1 MKSIINSTCKLLFR
15 NIGFWFFILITPVI
29 STLILRIRQ
38 TNLSA
43 YKMAGS
49 EVASSIVE
57 LENAEDKVAYY
68 GGKGRYVLKVYDAAG
83 TELSEYLLTKLTESG
98 TFMVCR
104 ISAPKMTEADFRARF
119 DADKENDRMGA
130 AVYLGKTFDSEA
142 KQGKMK
148 YGMKAVILSQDSRK
162 DLLKNCLSVIL
173 SQIRRAAEEGGDIA
187 LILKSMNENLPKK
200 RVETLAAK
208 DSVKLTNRQVDQR
221 TMIGYAFAILTLG
234 FVFSGIFV
242 AQTVINEQKDM
253 VFTRIRLTG
262 LTSVRYFGAKI
273 LSGVVVAFL
282 LTLVMT
288 ACSFLI
294 PEENLGVGRIPF
306 ILMVFLLGLIF
317 STFSLMLGILF
328 GNIMSAN
335 IAAFAVWSLSSMLAG
350 LYFPLDSTTNAVKA
364 ISHLMPQKW
373 FLGVTEYVMTG
384 DSKGY
389 IILAGVTV
397 AYMVVFLSLGSVGI
411 RFRNNE

>member
-1 MKSIINSTCKLLFR
+1 
-15 NIGFWFFILITPVI
+15 
-29 STLILRIRQ
+29 
-38 TNLSA
+38 
-43 YKMAGS
+43 
-49 EVASSIVE
+49 
-57 LENAEDKVAYY
+57 VAYY

-148 YGMKAVILSQDSRK
+148 YGMKVVILSQDARE

-173 SQIRRAAEEGGDIA
+173 SQIRRAAEEGGDTA
-187 LILKSMNENLPKK
+187 EILRSMNENLPKK

-373 FLGVTEYVMTG
+373 FLSITENLMTG
-384 DSKGY
+384 DGKGY
-389 IILAGVTV
+389 IMLLGVTA
-397 AYMVVFLSLGSVGI
+397 AYMVIILSLGSVGI
-411 RFRNNE
+411 KFRNNE